1 MVVMDQSKKQWIIL
15 MLHQID
21 DEDTEYGTTPDNL
34 EQVVDFVNHSNI
46 SVVLPS
52 QALGVERRNE

>member
-1 MVVMDQSKKQWIIL
+1 